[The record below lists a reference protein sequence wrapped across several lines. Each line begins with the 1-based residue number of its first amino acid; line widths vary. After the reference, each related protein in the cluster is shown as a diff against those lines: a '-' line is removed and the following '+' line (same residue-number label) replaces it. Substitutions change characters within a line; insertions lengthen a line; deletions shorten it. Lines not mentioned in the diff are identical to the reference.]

1 MSIKLLTE
9 HYLEFLSLK
18 GDCTGSSD
26 STLVKMPYC
35 WKSRV
40 TAHMAYFLFKYDFI
54 HVAPPMSAPDVLKNS
69 KSPIVDEAGYLDVNK
84 DYLQHKKYPNIFGIG
99 DCSNLPTSKTVA
111 AICKYL
117 YQLLSYKHVPDLKQ
131 M

>member
-1 MSIKLLTE
+1 
-9 HYLEFLSLK
+9 
-18 GDCTGSSD
+18 
-26 STLVKMPYC
+26 
-35 WKSRV
+35 
-40 TAHMAYFLFKYDFI
+40 MAYFLFKYDFI

-117 YQLLSYKHVPDLKQ
+117 YIKVFYYIHVPDLEQ

>member
-1 MSIKLLTE
+1 
-9 HYLEFLSLK
+9 
-18 GDCTGSSD
+18 
-26 STLVKMPYC
+26 
-35 WKSRV
+35 
-40 TAHMAYFLFKYDFI
+40 
-54 HVAPPMSAPDVLKNS
+54 MSAPDVLKNS

-117 YQLLSYKHVPDLKQ
+117 NLKLFYYIHVPDLEQ
-131 M
+131 MWIHFLRLEINKTSKFCFLIHNECVPGNAK